1 MFSLVVRD
9 GVNMGA
15 KFAHS
20 AKSVKFGT
28 QVKMTLLLD
37 TINGSTLGNKCF
49 RHFG

>member
-28 QVKMTLLLD
+28 QVKMTLLLNI
-37 TINGSTLGNKCF
+37 T
-49 RHFG
+49 R